1 MDKFVVYG
9 GKPLSGKV
17 RISGA
22 KNAVL
27 PIMAASLLAPGSY
40 RIRNAPHLRDTFTM
54 LEVLRATGV
63 TGEIE
68 DNVLELDTTNCNNP
82 FAPYELVKQMR
93 ASFYVLGP
101 LLARFGE
108 ARVSLP
114 GGCAWGPRPV
124 DLHIKGMR
132 LLGAEIELDKG
143 YVVAKA
149 KKLKGTLINLD
160 ITSVGATGNVMMAA
174 VLADGETVIENAARE
189 PEIDCPACKV
199 FKENGS

>member
-149 KKLKGTLINLD
+149 KKLKG
-160 ITSVGATGNVMMAA
+160 
-174 VLADGETVIENAARE
+174 
-189 PEIDCPACKV
+189 
-199 FKENGS
+199 